1 MGYFKTLPREL
12 EEAAWVDGCGLV
24 GGSVRVIVPLSRPG
38 LVIATIFPITFA
50 MNEVLYAVVYVGPRT
65 ERTVT
70 VAIASTLIRGDI
82 FYWGALM
89 AAGLLVGLPLAILF
103 MLYMDHFIRGLTGG
117 SS

>member
-1 MGYFKTLPREL
+1 
-12 EEAAWVDGCGLV
+12 
-24 GGSVRVIVPLSRPG
+24 
-38 LVIATIFPITFA
+38 VIATIFPITFA
-50 MNEVLYAVVYVGPRT
+50 MNEVLYAVVYV
-65 ERTVT
+65 
-70 VAIASTLIRGDI
+70 ALIRGDI